1 MTDLARLRSLQGIK
15 WSKYPDSVLPAWVAD
30 MDFAPAPAVTD
41 AIAAMVDR
49 GDLGYN
55 FVALDALGETWA
67 QWQHR
72 RHGWCPPVDELRS
85 FTGAMHA
92 LEAMMVLDTRPGDG
106 IVILTPIYEP
116 FRSAILDSGRRVVD
130 VPLDPDGWRLDPERL
145 EAAVDA
151 GTRAVLMCQPHNPT
165 GRVFD
170 ATELAALAEV
180 VERRDLLVISD
191 EIWGDLTHAPHRHL
205 PVAAADERLAA
216 RTITIGSASKA
227 FTITGLRCAVAH
239 VGSARVRRALQA
251 FPTHLLGSP
260 ASLSAAATVAAWT
273 VGEEWLDATLAEI
286 TARRDHLADRLA
298 EDGRIGYRPAE
309 ATYLAWLDFRATD
322 LGDDPAK
329 RLLFEA
335 GVALEPGLRFGAQGA
350 GWARLNFAT
359 SAELLDAVT
368 DRILVRLD
376 AGPPASDTA

>member
-15 WSKYPDSVLPAWVAD
+15 WSKYPPSVLPAWVAD
-30 MDFAPAPAVTD
+30 MDFAPASEVTE
-41 AIAAMVDR
+41 AISAMVDR

-55 FVALDALGETWA
+55 FVALDALAETWA
-67 QWQHR
+67 QWQQH
-72 RHGWCPPVDELRS
+72 RHGWSPPVEDLWT

-92 LEAMMVLDTRPGDG
+92 LEAIMVLDTRPGDG

-116 FRSAILDSGRRVVD
+116 FRTAIVESGRRVVD

-170 ATELAALAEV
+170 ATELAALADV

-205 PVAAADERLAA
+205 PVAAADERLAE
-216 RTITIGSASKA
+216 RTITVGSASKA
-227 FTITGLRCAVAH
+227 FNITGLRCAVAH
-239 VGSARVRRALQA
+239 VGSARIRRALRA

-260 ASLSAAATVAAWT
+260 SSLSAAATVAAWT
-273 VGEEWLDATLAEI
+273 VGEEWLEATRVEI
-286 TARRDHLADRLA
+286 TARRGHLAERLA
-298 EDGRIGYRPAE
+298 ADGRIGYVPSE
-309 ATYLAWLDFRATD
+309 ATYLAWLDFAATD
-322 LGDDPAK
+322 LGEDPSK
-329 RLLFEA
+329 RLLSEA
-335 GVALEPGLRFGAQGA
+335 GVALEPGLRFGPQGA

-359 SAELLDAVT
+359 SAELLDAVI
-368 DRILVRLD
+368 DRILGRLD
-376 AGPPASDTA
+376 ATNC